1 MSEDYCGPPI
11 DDFTVTSRGVALP
24 DGAFETPQE
33 RLHDLADEDFGLT
46 NRGTVY
52 GDYKSGLILA
62 DTYDL
67 LQLLADEKSIRA
79 GAFIKSVT
87 AAHGIRRY
95 IVDARRIRS
104 LHLPT
109 VNLGLDVELPD
120 PMDTDRMRLRQKRF
134 GTQLVSMM
142 VVRDFDRVVG
152 YGDADLQVPAQILC
166 HQVDEFIYE
175 NQPNLSKS
183 QSVWLPSADRTASGL
198 GFHQFESSIK
208 DFLGN
213 TGDSEHLGLQGERR
227 ASEAGDN
234 DD

>member
-1 MSEDYCGPPI
+1 MSENYSGPPI

-24 DGAFETPQE
+24 DVAFETPQE

-52 GDYKSGLILA
+52 RDHKSGLILA

-67 LQLLADEKSIRA
+67 QQLQADEKSIRA

-87 AAHGIRRY
+87 AANGIRRY

-109 VNLGLDVELPD
+109 TNLELDSELPD
-120 PMDTDRMRLRQKRF
+120 PMDTDRMRLRQKRY

-166 HQVDEFIYE
+166 HQVDEFLDE
-175 NQPNLSKS
+175 NQLNLGKS

-198 GFHQFESSIK
+198 EFHQFDNSIQ
-208 DFLGN
+208 DVLGN
-213 TGDSEHLGLQGERR
+213 NGDSEHLGSQGERR
-227 ASEAGDN
+227 ASEAGDS
-234 DD
+234 DE